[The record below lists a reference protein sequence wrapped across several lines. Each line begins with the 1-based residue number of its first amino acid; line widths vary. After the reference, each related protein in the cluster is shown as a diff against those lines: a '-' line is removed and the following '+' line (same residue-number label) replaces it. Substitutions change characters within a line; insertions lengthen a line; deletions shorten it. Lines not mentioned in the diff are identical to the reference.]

1 MSHET
6 EDTHERG
13 AAGPERETPAGSEGD
28 ATGSERDA
36 AGSVRGATKRGVA
49 GSECGVAGS
58 ECGVAG
64 SERDAAAAKRALL
77 GRVDGPA
84 DLRGLSEEEL
94 QTLAQEVREHII
106 ETVGEIGG
114 HFGANLGTCEL
125 AVALHSLLGSPRDKI
140 LWDVGHQAYPHK
152 ILTGRRDALHTIRQ
166 YGGLAPFCS
175 REESAH
181 DIIGAGHASTSVGY
195 AVGIKEG
202 MRHMRGAAS
211 WPAAG
216 AAGVGETPADV
227 VGEAGEGKVV
237 AVIGD
242 GAMTGGVAFEA
253 IGQAGGL
260 GTPIVVVLNDNGMSI
275 APNVGA
281 LSRYFNRVRLN
292 PKLWH
297 VREGVEGGLA
307 RLPGGIGSA
316 FERLGP
322 QLKES
327 IKAFWAP
334 GLWWEELDWAYMG
347 VIDGHDVRAL
357 RKALR
362 EALAAERPVVVH
374 IATVKGKGFAPAE
387 DGGLEGMEKW
397 HAAKPKSIV
406 DGIPTRPSPA
416 RQPAATAASASGAA
430 VAAPAPA
437 PQYTQVFG
445 EALVKE
451 CERDSRVVGITAAM
465 NSGTGLNILQKALP
479 ERYFDVGIAEQQAIL
494 FAAGLSLEGCKP
506 VAAIYS
512 TFLQRAYDQIVHDV
526 CLQRLNVVFAMD
538 RAGLVG
544 DDGPTHH
551 GAFDVAYMRCL
562 PNVVLMA
569 PRDEAMLVHM
579 LRTALVF
586 DGPIALR
593 YPRGEGAG
601 VALPGEPHAIAI
613 GTGEILR
620 EAGVGHPAA
629 RGRRVALIGYGSGV
643 GKALEAADL
652 LAEHELAV
660 TVADARFAKPIDA
673 GLMAQ
678 LAAEHDLLVTV
689 EEGVLA
695 GGFGSAVWET
705 LSDAGVSAPRIMRVG
720 LPDRYV
726 THGKPAL
733 LHEEIGFT
741 GERIAERVAAAILD
755 RDSATVGA

>member
-1 MSHET
+1 MSLLEHV
-6 EDTHERG
+6 DS
-13 AAGPERETPAGSEGD
+13 PE
-28 ATGSERDA
+28 
-36 AGSVRGATKRGVA
+36 
-49 GSECGVAGS
+49 
-58 ECGVAG
+58 
-64 SERDAAAAKRALL
+64 
-77 GRVDGPA
+77 
-84 DLRGLSEEEL
+84 DLRSLSEQEL
-94 QTLAQEVREHII
+94 AQLAQEVREHII
-106 ETVGEIGG
+106 DTVGEIGG

-125 AVALHSLLGSPRDKI
+125 AVALHSVLESPKDKI

-152 ILTGRRDALHTIRQ
+152 ILTGRRDQLETIRQ

-175 REESAH
+175 MAESEH
-181 DIIGAGHASTSVGY
+181 DIMGAGHASTSIGY

-202 MRHMRGAAS
+202 MRQLG
-211 WPAAG
+211 P
-216 AAGVGETPADV
+216 EAD
-227 VGEAGEGKVV
+227 GKVV

-260 GTPIVVVLNDNGMSI
+260 GTPMVVVLNDNGMSI

-297 VREGVEGGLA
+297 ARSGVEGGLT

-322 QLKES
+322 HLKES

-347 VIDGHDVRAL
+347 VVDGHDVRAL
-357 RKALR
+357 REALR

-397 HAAKPKSIV
+397 HAAKPKSILN
-406 DGIPTRPSPA
+406 GTPTRA
-416 RQPAATAASASGAA
+416 VTVVRKAGAKEPE
-430 VAAPAPA
+430 PAP

-445 EALVKE
+445 EALVRE
-451 CERDSRVVGITAAM
+451 CERDERVVGITAAM
-465 NSGTGLNILQKALP
+465 NSGTGLNLLQKAMP
-479 ERYFDVGIAEQQAIL
+479 ERYFDVGIAEQQAVL
-494 FAAGLSLEGCKP
+494 FASGLALEGVKP

-526 CLQRLNVVFAMD
+526 CLQNLNVVFAMD

-551 GAFDVAYMRCL
+551 GVFDIAYLRCL
-562 PNVVLMA
+562 PNIVLMA

-579 LRTALVF
+579 LRTALDYD
-586 DGPIALR
+586 DGPVALR
-593 YPRGEGAG
+593 YPRGQGVGTPLPQEG
-601 VALPGEPHAIAI
+601 EAIAI
-613 GTGEILR
+613 GTGEILAEA
-620 EAGVGHPAA
+620 EAGAQV
-629 RGRRVALIGYGSGV
+629 GRRVALIGYGSGV
-643 GKALEAADL
+643 GKALEAAEEIRRHDI
-652 LAEHELAV
+652 AV

-678 LAAEHDLLVTV
+678 LAAEHDLLVTI

-705 LSDAGVSAPRIMRVG
+705 LNETGAAPRILRVG

-726 THGKPAL
+726 THGKPEL
-733 LHEEIGFT
+733 LHEEVGFT
-741 GERIAERVAAAILD
+741 GQRVAERVVAAIFD
-755 RDSATVGA
+755 RAAGGHTVRGTTGTGSAGSAIVGA

>member
-1 MSHET
+1 MSRKQSKSGRKPSAK
-6 EDTHERG
+6 DQAG
-13 AAGPERETPAGSEGD
+13 A
-28 ATGSERDA
+28 
-36 AGSVRGATKRGVA
+36 K
-49 GSECGVAGS
+49 
-58 ECGVAG
+58 
-64 SERDAAAAKRALL
+64 
-77 GRVDGPA
+77 DGPSSA
-84 DLRGLSEEEL
+84 TLLSRIEGPQDLKGLSEAEL
-94 QTLAQEVREHII
+94 SQIAGEVREHII
-106 ETVGEIGG
+106 DTVGEIGG

-125 AVALHSLLGSPRDKI
+125 AVALHSVLESPRDKI

-152 ILTGRRDALHTIRQ
+152 ILTGRRDGLSTIRQ

-175 REESAH
+175 IGESDH
-181 DIIGAGHASTSVGY
+181 DIMGAGHASTSIGY

-202 MRHMRGAAS
+202 MRHRQALARERAEAARELTGELAEGA
-211 WPAAG
+211 PVNG
-216 AAGVGETPADV
+216 GEDTVDD
-227 VGEAGEGKVV
+227 EGKVV

-297 VREGVEGGLA
+297 ARAGVEDGLVK
-307 RLPGGIGSA
+307 LPGGIGSA

-357 RKALR
+357 REALR

-397 HAAKPKSIV
+397 HAAKPKSIAN
-406 DGIPTRPSPA
+406 GAPAPSSPKA
-416 RQPAATAASASGAA
+416 EGA
-430 VAAPAPA
+430 AAPA
-437 PQYTQVFG
+437 QYTQVFG
-445 EALVKE
+445 EALVRE
-451 CERDSRVVGITAAM
+451 CRRDERVVGITAAM
-465 NSGTGLNILQKALP
+465 NSGTGLSILQKAMP
-479 ERYFDVGIAEQQAIL
+479 ERYFDVGIAEQQAVL
-494 FAAGLSLEGCKP
+494 FAAGLALEGAKP

-551 GAFDVAYMRCL
+551 GAFDIAYLRCL
-562 PNVVLMA
+562 PNIVLMA

-579 LRTALVF
+579 LRTALAYD
-586 DGPIALR
+586 DGPVALR
-593 YPRGEGAG
+593 YPRGEGLGIELPAQPR
-601 VALPGEPHAIAI
+601 ALQI

-620 EAGVGHPAA
+620 EGGAGGEA
-629 RGRRVALIGYGSGV
+629 GRRVALIGYGSGV
-643 GKALEAADL
+643 AKALEAA
-652 LAEHELAV
+652 HELSASEIEV

-705 LSDAGVSAPRIMRVG
+705 LNETGSTPRIMRVG

-733 LHEEIGFT
+733 LHQEVGFT
-741 GERIAERVAAAILD
+741 GARIAKRVRAAMLS
-755 RDSATVGA
+755 RDSTAIGA

>member
-1 MSHET
+1 MSILENI
-6 EDTHERG
+6 D
-13 AAGPERETPAGSEGD
+13 GPE
-28 ATGSERDA
+28 
-36 AGSVRGATKRGVA
+36 
-49 GSECGVAGS
+49 
-58 ECGVAG
+58 
-64 SERDAAAAKRALL
+64 
-77 GRVDGPA
+77 
-84 DLRGLSEEEL
+84 DLRELSEQEL
-94 QTLAQEVREHII
+94 SQLAQEVREHII
-106 ETVGEIGG
+106 DTVGEIGG

-125 AVALHSLLGSPRDKI
+125 AVALHSVLESPRDKI

-152 ILTGRRDALHTIRQ
+152 VLTGRRDQLSTIRQ

-175 REESAH
+175 IEESPH
-181 DIIGAGHASTSVGY
+181 DIMGAGHASTSIGY

-202 MRHMRGAAS
+202 MRQQEPKGS
-211 WPAAG
+211 
-216 AAGVGETPADV
+216 
-227 VGEAGEGKVV
+227 GKVV

-297 VREGVEGGLA
+297 ARSGVEGGLT
-307 RLPGGIGSA
+307 RLPGGIGAA

-322 QLKES
+322 HLKES

-334 GLWWEELDWAYMG
+334 GLWWEELDWAYTG

-357 RKALR
+357 REALR

-387 DGGLEGMEKW
+387 DGGLEGMEQW
-397 HAAKPKSIV
+397 HAAKPKSILN
-406 DGIPTRPSPA
+406 GSPTRAMPA
-416 RQPAATAASASGAA
+416 PKGAGGEPAA
-430 VAAPAPA
+430 APP
-437 PQYTQVFG
+437 PQYTKVFG
-445 EALVKE
+445 DALVRE
-451 CERDSRVVGITAAM
+451 CERDERVVGITAAM
-465 NSGTGLNILQKALP
+465 NSGTGLSTLQKAMP
-479 ERYFDVGIAEQQAIL
+479 DRYFDVGIAEQQAIL
-494 FAAGLSLEGCKP
+494 FAAGLALEGIKP

-526 CLQRLNVVFAMD
+526 CLQKLNVVFAMD

-551 GAFDVAYMRCL
+551 GVFDIAYLRCL
-562 PNVVLMA
+562 PNIVLMA

-579 LRTALVF
+579 LRTALEYD

-593 YPRGEGAG
+593 YPRGEGTGAELPEEG
-601 VALPGEPHAIAI
+601 VALPI

-620 EAGVGHPAA
+620 EADRGQA
-629 RGRRVALIGYGSGV
+629 GRRVALIGYGTGV
-643 GKALEAADL
+643 GKALAA
-652 LAEHELAV
+652 AEELERRDIAV

-695 GGFGSAVWET
+695 GGFGTAVWET
-705 LSDAGVSAPRIMRVG
+705 LNETGTTPRILRVG

-733 LHEEIGFT
+733 LYEEVGYT
-741 GERIAERVAAAILD
+741 AERIVERVLAAILD
-755 RDSATVGA
+755 RQSAIVDA

>member
-1 MSHET
+1 MRLLDKIE
-6 EDTHERG
+6 
-13 AAGPERETPAGSEGD
+13 GPE
-28 ATGSERDA
+28 
-36 AGSVRGATKRGVA
+36 
-49 GSECGVAGS
+49 
-58 ECGVAG
+58 
-64 SERDAAAAKRALL
+64 
-77 GRVDGPA
+77 
-84 DLRGLSEEEL
+84 DLRELSDAEL
-94 QTLAQEVREHII
+94 AQLAQEVREHII
-106 ETVGEIGG
+106 DTVGEIGG

-125 AVALHSLLGSPRDKI
+125 AVALHSVLDSPRDKI

-152 ILTGRRDALHTIRQ
+152 VLTGRRDQLSTIRQ

-175 REESAH
+175 IAESPH
-181 DIIGAGHASTSVGY
+181 DIMGAGHASTSIGY

-202 MRHMRGAAS
+202 MRRLG
-211 WPAAG
+211 G
-216 AAGVGETPADV
+216 DAD
-227 VGEAGEGKVV
+227 ANVV

-292 PKLWH
+292 PKLW
-297 VREGVEGGLA
+297 RARSEVEGGLT

-322 QLKES
+322 HLKES

-357 RKALR
+357 REALR

-387 DGGLEGMEKW
+387 DGGLEGMEEW
-397 HAAKPKSIV
+397 HAAKPKSILN
-406 DGIPTRPSPA
+406 GSPTRA
-416 RQPAATAASASGAA
+416 AA
-430 VAAPAPA
+430 VANAGARKRRIVP

-445 EALVKE
+445 EALVRE
-451 CERDSRVVGITAAM
+451 CERDERVVGITAAM
-465 NSGTGLNILQKALP
+465 NSGTGLSLLQKAMP
-479 ERYFDVGIAEQQAIL
+479 ERYFDVGIAEQQAVL
-494 FAAGLSLEGCKP
+494 FAAGLALEGVKP

-512 TFLQRAYDQIVHDV
+512 TFLQRAYDQVVHDV

-551 GAFDVAYMRCL
+551 GMFDIAYLRCL
-562 PNVVLMA
+562 PNIVLMA

-579 LRTALVF
+579 LRTAL
-586 DGPIALR
+586 DYDAGPIALR
-593 YPRGEGAG
+593 YPRGEGTG
-601 VALPGEPHAIAI
+601 VALPEHGEPIAI
-613 GTGEILR
+613 GSGEILSEDPISDGSAVPTGPR
-620 EAGVGHPAA
+620 I
-629 RGRRVALIGYGSGV
+629 ALIGYGTGV
-643 GKALEAADL
+643 GRALEAADRL
-652 LAEHELAV
+652 RGQDLAV

-678 LAAEHDLLVTV
+678 LAAEHDLLVTI

-705 LSDAGVSAPRIMRVG
+705 LNDAGATPRILRVG

-733 LHEEIGFT
+733 LHEEVGFT
-741 GERIAERVAAAILD
+741 AQRIAERVLAALGGPAGTPHEDGSAI
-755 RDSATVGA
+755 VGF

>member
-1 MSHET
+1 MSLLEQIN
-6 EDTHERG
+6 
-13 AAGPERETPAGSEGD
+13 GPE
-28 ATGSERDA
+28 
-36 AGSVRGATKRGVA
+36 
-49 GSECGVAGS
+49 
-58 ECGVAG
+58 
-64 SERDAAAAKRALL
+64 
-77 GRVDGPA
+77 
-84 DLRGLSEEEL
+84 DLHGLSEQEL
-94 QTLAQEVREHII
+94 VDLAQEVREHII
-106 ETVGEIGG
+106 DTVGEIGG

-125 AVALHSLLGSPRDKI
+125 AVALHSLLDSPRDKI

-152 ILTGRRDALHTIRQ
+152 ILTGRRDRLSTIRQ

-175 REESAH
+175 IAESPH
-181 DIIGAGHASTSVGY
+181 DIMGAGHASTSIGY

-202 MRHMRGAAS
+202 MRH
-211 WPAAG
+211 AG
-216 AAGVGETPADV
+216 ADSDA
-227 VGEAGEGKVV
+227 KVV

-297 VREGVEGGLA
+297 ARAGVEGGLT
-307 RLPGGIGSA
+307 RLPGGIGAA

-322 QLKES
+322 HLKES

-347 VIDGHDVRAL
+347 VVDGHDVRAL
-357 RKALR
+357 REALR

-397 HAAKPKSIV
+397 HAAKPNSIANGSPTPTTPSRAGSITKS
-406 DGIPTRPSPA
+406 TKT
-416 RQPAATAASASGAA
+416 QP
-430 VAAPAPA
+430 

-445 EALVKE
+445 ESLVRE
-451 CERDSRVVGITAAM
+451 CERDTRVIGITAAM
-465 NSGTGLNILQKALP
+465 NSGTGLSLLQKAMP

-494 FAAGLSLEGCKP
+494 FAAGLALEGLKP

-512 TFLQRAYDQIVHDV
+512 TFLQRAYDQLVHDV
-526 CLQRLNVVFAMD
+526 CLQNLNVVLAMD

-551 GAFDVAYMRCL
+551 GIFDIAYLRCL
-562 PNVVLMA
+562 PNIVLMA

-579 LRTALVF
+579 LYTALRYD

-593 YPRGEGAG
+593 YPRGEGTGIAPPA
-601 VALPGEPHAIAI
+601 VPEAIEI

-620 EAGVGHPAA
+620 EANETQASAA
-629 RGRRVALIGYGSGV
+629 AGKRVALIGYGSGV
-643 GKALEAADL
+643 GKALEAAEQLDG
-652 LAEHELAV
+652 HGIAV

-673 GLMAQ
+673 GLVAQ
-678 LAAEHDLLVTV
+678 LAAEHDLLVTI

-705 LSDAGVSAPRIMRVG
+705 LNEAGTTARILRVG

-733 LHEEIGFT
+733 LHEEVGFT
-741 GERIAERVAAAILD
+741 GKRIAERVAAAVSD
-755 RDSATVGA
+755 RGQPARGGAGSAIVGA